1 MGFFKKVT
9 NSVKNVTKA
18 AVTGNVK
25 GVLKESVN
33 AVKDGTK
40 ATAKFG
46 KNLTMASVNAAINP
60 GSASL
65 KGLGR
70 ASFGLSKAGQA
81 AQQVADQGQ
90 APVVAPQQ
98 VAPLTGIARRR
109 ARQAARQQAPQ
120 QAARQQAPQ
129 QAARQQAPQQAQPV
143 AQPQPQRQAKPM
155 GSIKQL
161 YGGGLMP
168 QDPRQ
173 TKQPL
178 VY

>member
-1 MGFFKKVT
+1 MGFLKKVT

-70 ASFGLSKAGQA
+70 ASFGLAGKVASQASQADALATPDVPAAPA
-81 AQQVADQGQ
+81 AQ
-90 APVVAPQQ
+90 
-98 VAPLTGIARRR
+98 LTGLARRR
-109 ARQAARQQAPQ
+109 ARQVAYKATSNSTSQVPPRPLNPDAQPGVRSRQQAQVQ
-120 QAARQQAPQ
+120 QRPVEQQ
-129 QAARQQAPQQAQPV
+129 
-143 AQPQPQRQAKPM
+143 QAKPM
-155 GSIKQL
+155 GGI
-161 YGGGLMP
+161 
-168 QDPRQ
+168 
-173 TKQPL
+173 KQPL